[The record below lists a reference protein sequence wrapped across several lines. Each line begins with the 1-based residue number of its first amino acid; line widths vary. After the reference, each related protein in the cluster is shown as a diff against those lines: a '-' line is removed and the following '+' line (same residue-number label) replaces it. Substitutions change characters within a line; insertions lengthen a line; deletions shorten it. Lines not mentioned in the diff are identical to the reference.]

1 MSFID
6 REISVSIELR
16 LRNICALIHNSSVD
30 PISFEYFNLPID
42 TWSIGSTVY

>member
-6 REISVSIELR
+6 RGISVSIKLR

-42 TWSIGSTVY
+42 AWSIENAAY